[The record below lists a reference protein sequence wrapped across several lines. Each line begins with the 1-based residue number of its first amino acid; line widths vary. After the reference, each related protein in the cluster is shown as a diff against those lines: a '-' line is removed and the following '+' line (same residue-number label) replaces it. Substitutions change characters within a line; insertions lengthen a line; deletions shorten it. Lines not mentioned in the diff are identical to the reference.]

1 MAATDQ
7 NYRNQ
12 KWLDI
17 VFGVTCV
24 LMLVGVV
31 WMFWQD
37 YSREF
42 KVEQRDFRD
51 VEAAVAERQML
62 KLIPDQKQLEEIE
75 EQERLLAYVRKQR
88 DEEAEKL
95 SNDLK
100 KALTDRTKAAAKAQE
115 VKAEYDSV
123 LSLYNIA
130 VEERDEE
137 MNPKRYETLKQR
149 AKATRKRLDNLK
161 TDLDEKN
168 RKLDEA
174 TQAYEA
180 VKAKKKGLEDAVSK
194 NEDILKKMT
203 ADFDR
208 FAKLAYQK
216 QWKFGDTFRSL
227 PVLDAFSSPV
237 KIQQYTLSNLPID
250 YNFKYVTRYDRCTTC
265 HLGFDR
271 PPYSKGDLRALGQEV
286 SPQLMGWLET
296 ESTRISK
303 AKNVDE
309 VDGRYADFMGNVRT
323 VNTRPPEELTGQ
335 PLASEVVRIRNA
347 RMMLRKREL
356 IMAAPEKE
364 KSGLK
369 PEDITLTSVKLGQ
382 ARISEFA
389 AHPRLDLFVAAESK
403 HPSEKFGCTI
413 CHSGQGSATE
423 FSLAS
428 HTPNDTPEKI
438 RWTSTHHWES
448 NHFWDFPMLPQRF
461 LESGCVK
468 CHYNVTDLLPEGNKL
483 EIREGQK
490 IDAPGAKV
498 VQGFNLV
505 RENGCF
511 GCHEIPGIKSGRWVG
526 PDMRLEPSPAIDEL
540 SPADKIKATSDPLN
554 PPGTFRKVGP
564 SLRRLSEKTND
575 KWVWNWI
582 HAPREFR
589 SSTRMPHFFGLS
601 NNNEEALNGTGQED
615 FPNAEIH
622 AITHYLLSESRALL
636 KGEDKFRQDNL
647 ARREELSKQKERP
660 LSEQEKKDLEEAVRR
675 IEHTPVPQPLDE
687 ILKDLPAD
695 PIDEKA
701 KKEQLRK
708 GRQLFSEKGCLAC
721 HQHSAL
727 TKADLDLPKIESQA
741 HFGPDLSRVSA
752 KLGTKPGD
760 RASARRWLAQWIMD
774 PKIHSLRT
782 YMPVKDLSLEETTA
796 SADWL
801 LSQESKPVDAP
812 PSLNLEALKN
822 LARISLEKSRG
833 RQDAD
838 ALLRAEGLDAEQAK
852 ILRQQRPDA
861 DELKLENVPNQSWED
876 RLKWYVGK
884 KAIGA
889 YGCFGCHDIPGFE
902 IAKPT
907 GTPLNDWGKKDPDRI
922 AFEDVNAYVHEHYH
936 FVPLRDDA
944 RDKTKPD
951 QDWQFVTEGNQT
963 KAPYEQF
970 YADALEHQHREGFL
984 HQKLAEPRSYEY
996 NNLRTWDDRLRMPQF
1011 RFSRKPTAQER
1022 SKLTE
1027 EEKAKIQGDDAQVE
1041 KEEADAREAV
1051 MTFILSLVAE
1061 PIPQD
1066 MVYDPPKDRL
1076 AQIKGHQILD
1086 KFNCAGCHQIKAGD
1100 YEFKTNPSLLK
1111 DLEERYKD
1119 IAAPTNLT
1127 YAADLPAANHNAW
1140 FGATPP
1146 PDRVILH
1153 GLPVSQDET
1162 AQKMVVRLTQA
1173 LRFPSSENKPLDI
1186 PAAEDIEMPTGQLT
1200 ARQDPQGGTFTELLV
1215 PYLIERKAHNADDN
1229 AKAHAALPPPLLRE
1243 GERAQPDWLFGF
1255 LRNPV
1260 PIRSQHTVD
1269 AQGNEKGVL
1278 ILRMP
1283 RFSLSEEDAMALV
1296 NYFAAVDKAS
1306 NPGVKLDYPY
1316 VAVKE
1321 REDDYLA
1328 KQSQP
1333 YVARFSKA
1341 QIDQRMQSMQ
1351 PVWDRI
1357 LEELM
1362 GDVTVKIA
1370 VAEKAANAAQGDD
1383 KKTAD
1388 TRLAS
1393 LRDQL
1398 KDLQGQARQKDRE
1411 GAFYKEQRAEWKKNA
1426 YAMDTYRLLGNYNLC
1441 LKCHPVGRLDVD
1453 EAIGPRLD
1461 LVPSRL
1467 RPEWTQRWLASPQRL
1482 LVYPVGQHPMP
1493 QPFGKGKVEYQETF
1507 AGSSLEQATAIRDI
1521 LMNLHQVA
1529 DMPANRLYHP
1539 EGAK

>member
-7 NYRNQ
+7 TYRNQ
-12 KWLDI
+12 NWLDI

-62 KLIPDQKQLEEIE
+62 KLIPDQKQLEAIE
-75 EQERLLAYVRKQR
+75 EQERILAYARNQR
-88 DEEAEKL
+88 DEAAERL

-100 KALTDRTKAAAKAQE
+100 KALTERTKKQADAQKIKAD
-115 VKAEYDSV
+115 YDSV

-137 MNPKRYETLKQR
+137 KNPKRQKTLVARAETTLKQLN
-149 AKATRKRLDNLK
+149 RLKDNLN
-161 TDLDEKN
+161 EAN
-168 RKLDEA
+168 AKLDKA
-174 TQAYEA
+174 NLDYEA
-180 VKAKKKGLEDAVSK
+180 VKGKKKELEDGVSR
-194 NEDILKKMT
+194 NEDALKKMT

-208 FAKLAYQK
+208 FAKLAHQK
-216 QWKFGDTFRSL
+216 QWKIGDTFRSL

-237 KIQQYTLSNLPID
+237 KIQQYTLSDLPID

-271 PPYSKGDLRALGQEV
+271 PPYSKGELRALGQEP
-286 SPQLMGWLET
+286 SKQLMGWLEA
-296 ESTRISK
+296 ESARIDS
-303 AKNVDE
+303 AKKVDDLE
-309 VDGRYADFMGNVRT
+309 ETGKPM
-323 VNTRPPEELTGQ
+323 PEELTGQ
-335 PLASEVVRIRNA
+335 PLAGEVVRVRNA
-347 RMMLRKREL
+347 RKMLKKREL
-356 IMAAPEKE
+356 ILAGSEKE
-364 KSGLK
+364 KAGLR
-369 PEDITLTSVKLGQ
+369 PENITLTSVKLGQ
-382 ARISEFA
+382 ARVNEFA

-428 HTPNDTPEKI
+428 HTPNNTPEKI

-483 EIREGQK
+483 EIRDGQK

-511 GCHEIPGIKSGRWVG
+511 GCHEIPGIKGGRWVG

-540 SPADKIKATSDPLN
+540 SPADKLKATSDPLN

-564 SLRRLSEKTND
+564 SLRRLSEKTNEQ
-575 KWVWNWI
+575 WVWNWI

-601 NNNEEALNGTGQED
+601 NNNEEALNGTGQEE

-622 AITHYLLSESRALL
+622 AITHYLLSESQAWL
-636 KGEDKFRQDNL
+636 KGEDKFRVDSL
-647 ARREELSKQKERP
+647 ARQKDLQAKQKETP
-660 LSEQEKKDLEEAVRR
+660 LTEQEKKELEEATRR
-675 IEHTPVPQPLDE
+675 IEQGPVPKALDE
-687 ILKDLPAD
+687 ILKEMPAE
-695 PIDEKA
+695 PKGEKA
-701 KKEQLRK
+701 KKEHLKK

-721 HQHSAL
+721 HIHTGT
-727 TKADLDLPKIESQA
+727 TKAGLDLPAVVNHQ

-760 RASARRWLAQWIMD
+760 RASPRRWLAQWIMD
-774 PKIHSLRT
+774 PKIHSPRT
-782 YMPVKDLSLEETTA
+782 YMPVTHLSLDETTA
-796 SADWL
+796 IADWL
-801 LSQESKPVDAP
+801 LSQESKPVEAP

-822 LARISLEKSRG
+822 LARISLEKSMS

-838 ALLRAEGLDAEQAK
+838 GLLRAEGLDPDQAK
-852 ILRQQRPDA
+852 SLRQQRPDA

-902 IAKPT
+902 IAKPI
-907 GTPLNDWGKKDPDRI
+907 GTPLNDWGKKDADRI

-936 FVPLRDDA
+936 FVPLRDDP

-951 QDWQFVTEGNQT
+951 QDWKFLTEGNQT

-970 YADALEHQHREGFL
+970 YADALEHHHREGFL
-984 HQKLAEPRSYEY
+984 NQKLIEPRSYDF
-996 NNLRTWDDRLRMPQF
+996 NRLRTWDDRLRMPQF
-1011 RFSRKPTAQER
+1011 RFSRKPSAQER
-1022 SKLTE
+1022 SKLIE

-1111 DLEERYKD
+1111 DLEDRYKD

-1127 YAADLPAANHNAW
+1127 FAADLPAANHNAW
-1140 FGATPP
+1140 IGATPP
-1146 PDRVILH
+1146 ADRVILH

-1173 LRFPSSENKPLDI
+1173 LRFPGSDNKPLDI
-1186 PAAEDIEMPTGQLT
+1186 PAAEDIEMPTGQLS
-1200 ARQDPQGGTFTELLV
+1200 ARQDPQGGTFTEFMV
-1215 PYLIERKAHNADDN
+1215 PYLIERRAHNADDN
-1229 AKAHAALPPPLLRE
+1229 PKAHAALPPPLLRE

-1278 ILRMP
+1278 VLRMP
-1283 RFSLSEEDAMALV
+1283 RFSLSEGDAMGLV

-1328 KQSQP
+1328 KQTEP
-1333 YVARFSKA
+1333 YVARLTKA
-1341 QIDQRMQSMQ
+1341 QMDQRMQNMQ
-1351 PVWDRI
+1351 PVWDRM

-1370 VAEKAANAAQGDD
+1370 VAEKAAKEAQGDD

-1388 TRLAS
+1388 MRLAS

-1398 KDLQGQARQKDRE
+1398 KELQGQARQKDRE

-1482 LVYPVGQHPMP
+1482 LIYPIGQHPMP
-1493 QPFGKGKVEYQETF
+1493 QPFGKGKLEYQEIFT
-1507 AGSSLEQATAIRDI
+1507 GSSSEQATAIRDI